1 MEIIRLLA
9 NYVNMYPDMRLGQA
23 LQALEIV
30 QQEEVEGQIYLED
43 NYYEESVI
51 TLERVKKI
59 MAGNL

>member
-23 LQALEIV
+23 LQALEVI
-30 QQEEVEGQIYLED
+30 QKEGDENGLFLAD
-43 NYYEESVI
+43 NFYEEPQV